1 MKNKFLVLWLAGIV
15 GAVAVLP
22 YAFTLQSEIL
32 AKVEQPLYVIV
43 LGSIVQTAVLL
54 AIAIFLGLKLS
65 ERINLPTLAVLNSNI
80 SFKEKLKSVVPH
92 AALLG
97 VITGIVIILADK
109 TFGQYIPQ
117 LTVTNSK
124 IAVWK
129 TLLASL
135 YGGIVEEIL
144 MRLFLVSLL
153 AWLLS
158 KIFRSTEVVKNNLI
172 MWTAIILAA
181 ILFGLGHLPI
191 TASITQITPIVLV
204 RAIVLNGIGGLV
216 FGWLYWKKGL
226 EHAIVA
232 HFSADIVLLAILPA
246 LLK

>member
-22 YAFTLQSEIL
+22 YAFTLQSDIL

-43 LGSIVQTAVLL
+43 LGSIAQTAVLL

-65 ERINLPTLAVLNSNI
+65 ERLNLPTLAILNSNI
-80 SFKEKLKSVVPH
+80 SFKEKLRSVVPH
-92 AALLG
+92 AALWG
-97 VITGIVIILADK
+97 VVTGVVIILADK
-109 TFGQYIPQ
+109 VFGQYIPQ
-117 LTVTNSK
+117 LAVTNSK

-144 MRLFLVSLL
+144 MRLLLVSLL
-153 AWLLS
+153 AWLLG

-181 ILFGLGHLPI
+181 VLFGLGHLPI
-191 TASITQITPIVLV
+191 TASITQITPIVVV

>member
-1 MKNKFLVLWLAGIV
+1 VITGV
-15 GAVAVLP
+15 
-22 YAFTLQSEIL
+22 
-32 AKVEQPLYVIV
+32 VIV
-43 LGSIVQTAVLL
+43 L
-54 AIAIFLGLKLS
+54 
-65 ERINLPTLAVLNSNI
+65 
-80 SFKEKLKSVVPH
+80 
-92 AALLG
+92 
-97 VITGIVIILADK
+97 ADK
-109 TFGQYIPQ
+109 AFGQYIPQ

-153 AWLLS
+153 AWLLG